1 MTVHRRP
8 FFLFL
13 ACALLWLPSAALAQ
27 GIRGD
32 VTLNWGWMQLQP
44 FSQDSVLEGDVA
56 GTGLQRQ
63 LEDGTVVTCVDG
75 DYCRW
80 YENNGQRQDIMPFT
94 QDLRFAGW
102 TGVQGLSFNGQMRSR
117 LGSDELWPRTE
128 QKFDLLTG
136 YLSFNRSAYQIKAG
150 RMYRASGLGY
160 YNFDGASLV
169 WRGLGWM
176 WLEGYAGWSLARG
189 VNAPRNGSLYQ
200 EADLL
205 ATDRRGYLFGGE
217 LGFRGG
223 KVFSGSATYQREL
236 RTDRLALYSERAAV
250 NLRAVVRDWV
260 LDGGAAYDFAFD
272 QLNDARVRLT
282 TPQVLGIRFAAQAR
296 HYTPF
301 FDYWTIWSAFS
312 PVGFDEGRLSGTW
325 TSRSLPLLVEVGG
338 AYREY
343 EDTNAGS
350 ANTTVR
356 KDGYRGFG
364 RIYWSPAKWYV
375 DARYRAEE
383 GFGGS
388 RYGGDLVIGRYL
400 KAGSATYV
408 AVRGTATET
417 LYEFREGERYVT
429 GGAVEGSYDIAE
441 AHLTLDATLGFYQ
454 IEDKNRPVADTWTE
468 GRASV
473 GLRWRFNTGGT
484 R

>member
-8 FFLFL
+8 FFWFL
-13 ACALLWLPSAALAQ
+13 ACAMLWLPSAAQAQ

-32 VTLNWGWMQLQP
+32 VRLNWGWMQLQP
-44 FSQDSVLEGDVA
+44 FAQDSVPESDVS
-56 GTGLQRQ
+56 GSGLQRE
-63 LEDGTVVTCVDG
+63 LANGTVVSCVEG
-75 DYCRW
+75 NYCRW
-80 YENNGQRQDIMPFT
+80 YEDNGQRQDIMPFT

-102 TGVQGLSFNGQMRSR
+102 TGVQGLSFHGQMRTR
-117 LGSDELWPRTE
+117 LGSDDLWPRTD

-136 YLSFNRSAYQIKAG
+136 YLSFNRSAFQIKAG

-160 YNFDGASLV
+160 YNFDGASAA

-176 WLEGYAGWSLARG
+176 WVEGYAGWSLARG
-189 VNAPRNGSLYQ
+189 VNAPRNGDLYQ

-250 NLRAVVRDWV
+250 DLRALVGGWAF
-260 LDGGAAYDFAFD
+260 DGGASYDFAYD
-272 QLNDARVRLT
+272 QLNDARIRIT
-282 TPQVLGIRFAAQAR
+282 APQVLGIRFAAQAR

-312 PVGFDEGRLSGTW
+312 PVGFDEARLSGTW

-343 EDTNAGS
+343 EDTNAGPS
-350 ANTTVR
+350 NTTVR

-364 RIYWSPAKWYV
+364 RIYWNPDKWYV
-375 DARYRAEE
+375 DARYRAED

-388 RYGGDLVIGRYL
+388 RYGGDLILGRYL
-400 KAGSATYV
+400 AMGSASYV
-408 AVRGTATET
+408 ALRGTATET
-417 LYEFREGERYVT
+417 VYEFREGERYVV
-429 GGAVEGSYDIAE
+429 GGAVEGSYDITKAN
-441 AHLTLDATLGFYQ
+441 LTLDASLGFYQ
-454 IEDKNRPVADTWTE
+454 IEYKNRPLADTWTE

>member
-8 FFLFL
+8 FLLFL
-13 ACALLWLPSAALAQ
+13 AFAVASLPSVAQAQ

-32 VTLNWGWMQLQP
+32 VRLNWGWMQLQP
-44 FSQDSVLEGDVA
+44 FALNSVPEADVP
-56 GTGLQRQ
+56 GSGVQRQ
-63 LEDGTVVTCVDG
+63 LADGTVVTCVAG
-75 DYCRW
+75 DSCRW
-80 YENNGQRQDIMPFT
+80 YEDNGESQDIMPFT

-102 TGVQGLSFNGQMRSR
+102 TGVQGLSFHGQMRTR
-117 LGSDELWPRTE
+117 LGSDDLWPRTA

-136 YLSFNRSAYQIKAG
+136 YLSYNRSAFQIKAG

-160 YNFDGASLV
+160 YNFDGASAV

-176 WLEGYAGWSLARG
+176 WVEGYAGWSLARG

-200 EADLL
+200 DADLL
-205 ATDRRGYLFGGE
+205 ATDRRAYLFGGE

-236 RTDRLALYSERAAV
+236 RTDELALYSERAAV
-250 NLRAVVRDWV
+250 NLRGLVGAWAF
-260 LDGGAAYDFAFD
+260 DGGASYDFAYD
-272 QLNDARVRLT
+272 QLNDARIRIT
-282 TPQVLGIRFAAQAR
+282 TPQLLGIRFAAQAR

-312 PVGFDEGRLSGTW
+312 PVGFDEARLSGTW
-325 TSRSLPLLVEVGG
+325 TSRNLPLLVELGG

-350 ANTTVR
+350 SNSTIR

-364 RIYWSPAKWYV
+364 RVYWSPDRWYV
-375 DARYRAEE
+375 DARYRAED

-388 RYGGDLVIGRYL
+388 RYGGDLVVGRYFTL
-400 KAGSATYV
+400 GSASYV
-408 AVRGTATET
+408 ALRGTATET
-417 LYEFREGERYVT
+417 LYEFREGERYVV
-429 GGAVEGSYDIAE
+429 GGAVEGSYDITKAN
-441 AHLTLDATLGFYQ
+441 LTLDASLGFYQ
-454 IEDKNRPVADTWTE
+454 IEDKNRPLADTWTE